1 MSNLQTYGDENL
13 TICEEYENLGYKSIM
28 INVGISLFVVI
39 LNEILTRVSVKMITW
54 IGFSTFS
61 EQYTSISN
69 CIFVLTFFN
78 TGIIVLLANADLSEA
93 FKGIPL
99 IATVFNG

>member
-1 MSNLQTYGDENL
+1 
-13 TICEEYENLGYKSIM
+13 M

-39 LNEILTRVSVKMITW
+39 LNEILTRVSVKIITW

-69 CIFVLTFFN
+69 CIFIVTFFN
-78 TGIIVLLANADLSEA
+78 TGVIVLLANADTSEA
-93 FKGIPL
+93 FKGFPF